1 MTFKEL
7 RYFIQQRNIWLEQT
21 KFCSNPIEICSN
33 PAYLNIINMGADII
47 PYIIKDLNKND
58 NFWFDA
64 LSRLTGVNPIQ
75 KKNAGIF
82 LKMKEDWLNYLKI
95 C

>member
-1 MTFKEL
+1 
-7 RYFIQQRNIWLEQT
+7 
-21 KFCSNPIEICSN
+21 
-33 PAYLNIINMGADII
+33 MGPDIV
-47 PYIIKDLNKND
+47 PYIIKDLNKNN

-64 LSRLTGVNPIQ
+64 LTRLTGVNPIQ

-82 LKMKEDWLNYLKI
+82 LKMKEDWLNYFKI